1 MKKIEKATEWF
12 RVNGIDTT
20 NIDDKF
26 LYVALPLSDGR
37 VAEVQLS
44 ESEIGF
50 RARMYDVEVEVS
62 SKTLFDTKYVIYDK
76 FNDHVLQ
83 DSYGRVL
90 IFGDEREAIEDLYGN
105 ECVVR
110 CTDLPENWKQKI
122 LNQIES

>member
-1 MKKIEKATEWF
+1 MKKIE
-12 RVNGIDTT
+12 T
-20 NIDDKF
+20 NVYYYIDDVTGKKVF
-26 LYVALPLSDGR
+26 DIEEMR
-37 VAEVQLS
+37 REFEDKLS
-44 ESEIGF
+44 ELES
-50 RARMYDVEVEVS
+50 VS
-62 SKTLFDTKYVIYDK
+62 SKTLFDTDYVIYDK

-110 CTDLPENWKQKI
+110 CTDLPKHWQEKI

>member
-26 LYVALPLSDGR
+26 LYVTLPLSDGR
-37 VAEVQLS
+37 IAEVQLS
-44 ESEIGF
+44 ESEIEF

-62 SKTLFDTKYVIYDK
+62 SKTLFDTDYVIYDK

-90 IFGDEREAIEDLYGN
+90 IFGDEREAINDLYGN

-110 CTDLPENWKQKI
+110 CTELPQHWQEKIKKQ
-122 LNQIES
+122 L

>member
-26 LYVALPLSDGR
+26 LYVTLTLSDGR
-37 VAEVQLS
+37 RKDVQLS
-44 ESEIGF
+44 EDEIGF
-50 RARMYDVEVEVS
+50 RAHLYDEEVS
-62 SKTLFDTKYVIYDK
+62 SKTLFDTDYVIYDK

-90 IFGDEREAIEDLYGN
+90 IFGNEREAIEDLYGN
-105 ECVVR
+105 ECVVK
-110 CTDLPENWKQKI
+110 CTDLPEHWKQKI
-122 LNQIES
+122 INQIES